1 MASQV
6 LTFLF
11 TDIEGSTRRW
21 EADRDAMRA
30 ALEVHDEVLLRTITE
45 HEGQAFKHTGD
56 GVCAVFTSPAG
67 AVDAAVAAQRELGL
81 PVRMGIATGEAQLRG
96 DDYFGPVLN
105 RAARIMAAGHGGQI
119 LLDGVTSGMLSDV
132 NLISVGPRT
141 LRDITKPVELFQVQA
156 DGLRAEF
163 PPLNA
168 IDAQP
173 GNLRIPTTRLIGR
186 EAELDELD
194 TTLKAH
200 RVVTL
205 TGVGGVGK
213 TRLALELASR
223 SEDRYPDG
231 VFVIELAAVGDPAAV
246 PDEVAAVLGITQ
258 QPGLSVSDSVAMALE
273 GRSRLLVLDNCEH
286 VLDAAADLVERI
298 FAHSDTVGILATSRE
313 GLRLNDEQL
322 WPVPSLDVRA
332 GNDSAAAALFIDRA
346 QAVSPYATFT
356 APAEAAAVVEIC
368 RKLDGI
374 PLAIELAASRTGS
387 MTATEVRD
395 RLDDRFRLLIGARR
409 GLERHQTLRHAVQWS
424 YDLLQSDEKDLLAR
438 CSVFA
443 GGFDLAGACAV
454 SGSDD
459 ELITLDLLDV
469 LVRKSLLVAD
479 RASARTRYSM
489 LETIR
494 QFAEEQLVGSGDG
507 EAVRAAHARY
517 FANLEPEVL
526 ALWDSPRQRESYA
539 WFSSELPNLRAAFRW
554 VADHG
559 DLDTAATIAVMAIF
573 LGYFLEQ
580 WEPIAWV
587 EEMIPLARA
596 ARHPRL
602 AQLYVGAANCAALG
616 RLGDFDEYADAARA
630 AIDSGEF
637 DDVGDAFSCVVA
649 AGYSTTGR
657 SDQAVEWCRAS
668 IARSPDGH
676 TASEA
681 VMVVSLAVCGAAAE
695 AMAVSENLLA
705 AAAAADNPSL
715 AGAALLGYGWARRES
730 DPTAAYEALRRALVI
745 ADESGDR
752 QQTSIIAGLL
762 AGLAADRGELAEAFG
777 YIAQTVRHYYDS
789 GTTELMRVTVGLLAA
804 LLVRLGLHEPA
815 TTIMGFTTAAIGY
828 PSFPEISAAIAHL
841 RDVLGEER
849 YQSLAMTGATMTT
862 TEIADY
868 AFEQIDLARTTLAD
882 QT

>member
-1 MASQV
+1 MASGV

-21 EADRDAMRA
+21 EADRDAMRV
-30 ALEVHDEVLLRTITE
+30 ALEVHDEVLHRTITE

-56 GVCAVFTSPAG
+56 GVCAVFTSPAD
-67 AVDAAVAAQRELGL
+67 AVEAAVAAQRELGL

-132 NLISVGPRT
+132 NLISVGTRT
-141 LRDITKPVELFQVQA
+141 LRDITKPVELFQVRA
-156 DGLRAEF
+156 DGLRTEF

-173 GNLRIPTTRLIGR
+173 GNLRTPSTSLIGR
-186 EAELDELD
+186 AAELDELD

-223 SEDRYPDG
+223 SADRYPDG

-258 QPGLSVSDSVAMALE
+258 QAGLSVSDSVAVALE

-286 VLDAAADLVERI
+286 VLDATADLVERI

-322 WPVPSLDVRA
+322 WPVPSLDIRA
-332 GNDSAAAALFIDRA
+332 GSNSAAAALFIDRA

-387 MTATEVRD
+387 MTAAEVRD

-424 YDLLQSDEKDLLAR
+424 YDLLQSDEKALLAR

-454 SGSDD
+454 SGSGD
-459 ELITLDLLDV
+459 ELITLDLLDA

-507 EAVRAAHARY
+507 ETFRAAHARY

-539 WFSSELPNLRAAFRW
+539 WFSGELPNLRAAFRW
-554 VADHG
+554 AADHG
-559 DLDTAATIAVMAIF
+559 DLDTAATIAVTSIF

-616 RLGDFDEYADAARA
+616 RLNDFDEYADAARA

-657 SDQAVEWCRAS
+657 SDQAVKWCRAS
-668 IARSPDGH
+668 ITRSPDGH

-681 VMVVSLAVCGAAAE
+681 VMVVSLAVCGAGPE

-789 GTTELMRVTVGLLAA
+789 GTTELMRVTLGLLAA
-804 LLVRLGLHEPA
+804 LLVRLGIHEPA

-828 PSFPEISAAIAHL
+828 PSFPEISGAIAHL

-868 AFEQIDLARTTLAD
+868 AFEQIDLARTSLAD